1 MLLPPSRWRMWLA
14 PNLLSPVFNPMIPP
28 KKKSRLKKQKK
39 INTTKNL
46 LISVFILGSKLLI
59 EKLNKIRENVSVQ
72 KGSACAPIQTARQ
85 AS

>member
-1 MLLPPSRWRMWLA
+1 MLLPPSRWRIWLA
-14 PNLLSPVFNPMIPP
+14 PKHLSPVFNPMIPQ
-28 KKKSRLKKQKK
+28 KKSRLKKQKK

-46 LISVFILGSKLLI
+46 LISVFILGSKLMI

-72 KGSACAPIQTARQ
+72 KGSACAPIQTERQ